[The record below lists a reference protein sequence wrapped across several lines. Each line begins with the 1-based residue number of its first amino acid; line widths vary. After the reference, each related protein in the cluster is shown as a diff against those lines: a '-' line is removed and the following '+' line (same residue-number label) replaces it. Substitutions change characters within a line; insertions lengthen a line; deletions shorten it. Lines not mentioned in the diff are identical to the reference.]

1 MIIIYSR
8 NLDRFAQKH
17 ADAGKSL
24 RVWRTVTE
32 QATWTKSTDVLKDFP
47 RAKIIAGER
56 ARFKITG
63 NKYRLIIEIDY
74 DDAIVEIRF
83 LGTHSEY
90 DKIDA
95 ETV

>member
-1 MIIIYSR
+1 MKIIYAR

-24 RVWRTVTE
+24 RVWKTVTE
-32 QATWTKSTDVLKDFP
+32 QANWVKSLDVLKDFP
-47 RAKIIAGER
+47 SAKIIGGDR

-63 NKYRLIIEIDY
+63 NKYRLIVEIDY
-74 DDAIVEIRF
+74 EDAIVEIRF
-83 LGTHSEY
+83 IGTHSEY

-95 ETV
+95 ETI